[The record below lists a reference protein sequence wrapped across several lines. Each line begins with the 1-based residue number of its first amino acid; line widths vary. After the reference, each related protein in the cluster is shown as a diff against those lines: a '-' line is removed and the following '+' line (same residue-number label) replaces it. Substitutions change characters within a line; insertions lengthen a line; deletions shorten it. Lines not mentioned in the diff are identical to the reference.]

1 MSEGPR
7 ASPAALSVSPGGGPC
22 REESGA
28 AKLWLTNPLVCARL
42 PNSQSGEDLSMKS
55 LSLFFAAVSLA
66 TAGVFAT
73 TPSAAVAAAPSADIS
88 GTWTTSFDSQVGTQ
102 TYTYEFKVEGETLTG
117 QAKSN
122 LGEGGLSGTV
132 DGDKV
137 TFVENLDYQGQALA
151 ITYTGQIVSADEIR
165 FKRDVA
171 GAGGEEFTATRRK

>member
-1 MSEGPR
+1 
-7 ASPAALSVSPGGGPC
+7 
-22 REESGA
+22 
-28 AKLWLTNPLVCARL
+28 
-42 PNSQSGEDLSMKS
+42 MKS
-55 LSLFFAAVSLA
+55 LAVLFAAALA
-66 TAGVFAT
+66 TGAT
-73 TPSAAVAAAPSADIS
+73 ATIIPTAAVAAAPSADIN

-117 QAKSN
+117 HAKSN
-122 LGEGGLSGTV
+122 LGEGGLSGKV

-171 GAGGEEFTATRRK
+171 GAGGEEFTARRQ